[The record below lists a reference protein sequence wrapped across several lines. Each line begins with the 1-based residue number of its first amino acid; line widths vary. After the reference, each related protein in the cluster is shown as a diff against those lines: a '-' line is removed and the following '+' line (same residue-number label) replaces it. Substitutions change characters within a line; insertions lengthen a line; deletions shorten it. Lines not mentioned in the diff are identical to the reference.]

1 MANGELAEAEEA
13 DAEFEARSSA
23 PRGEGPA
30 EGLSEAQARLLRE
43 PGEHVV
49 GSDVVCQIT
58 RFGLRCPIDLARAYL
73 HFRRTRR
80 QAKRVPGFIGAAFVV
95 EGPWTCYTIS
105 LWRDP
110 AAIAR
115 FGTSAPE
122 HLRAARDLIGRVR
135 FQPDRGPELWSTK
148 WRLWTV
154 SSNLNWG
161 PVDLRRWLERTART
175 VDGR

>member
-1 MANGELAEAEEA
+1 MANGEPAEAEAA
-13 DAEFEARSSA
+13 DAEFEPRSSA
-23 PRGEGPA
+23 PRGEGLG
-30 EGLSEAQARLLRE
+30 EGLSEAQFRLLRE

-49 GSDVVCQIT
+49 GSDVVCQMT
-58 RFGLRCPIDLARAYL
+58 RFGLRTPIDLVRAYL
-73 HFRRTRR
+73 AFRRTRR
-80 QAKRVPGFIGAAFVV
+80 QAQRVPGFIGAAFVL
-95 EGPWTCYTIS
+95 EDPWTCYTIS

-115 FGTSAPE
+115 FGTSAPD
-122 HLRAARDLIGRVR
+122 HLRAARSLIGRLR

-161 PVDLRRWLERTART
+161 TVDLRSWLERTART